1 MRRRARGQTGL
12 RKDGPRMREE
22 EGMEQMERALHE
34 LCQPLTPPQCGLEVA
49 GLTGTPEAFREAVEI
64 GMTQCARL
72 AEVVGSP
79 QTAGNRS
86 RRGRR
91 P

>member
-1 MRRRARGQTGL
+1 
-12 RKDGPRMREE
+12 MREE

-72 AEVVGSP
+72 AEVVGSMREILR
-79 QTAGNRS
+79 AA
-86 RRGRR
+86 R
-91 P
+91 PAEAMESGAAR